1 MAYATCEDIQQR
13 RNLPMNDWERCTAL
27 LEDAA
32 VIVDA
37 YNQEASEAAKK
48 LVSCNMVIRVMESEQ
63 DNSGNYFG
71 TGIFTELDEFQ
82 WKW

>member
-37 YNQEASEAAKK
+37 YNQNGEYNCFRMLE
-48 LVSCNMVIRVMESEQ
+48 
-63 DNSGNYFG
+63 
-71 TGIFTELDEFQ
+71 
-82 WKW
+82 